1 LFTAGWTTSNEHQNF
16 GIMSTKLYT
25 SLMGEDLLQDA
36 QGNGWF
42 YFDYRYDVRSRYT
55 STSWR
60 PYATWNFYYTLISN
74 ANYII
79 AAESTIQGD
88 PLEISNVMAQ
98 AYTMRAY
105 AYFQLIQSFQQTYI
119 GHESLPGVPVYTEPT
134 SASSEGKG
142 RGTVEEVYKQINAD
156 LEHAIS
162 LFNENK
168 NSQKHKSHLDYYIA
182 NAIKANVALVQN
194 KWDVA
199 EAAATEALS
208 KPGLSMI
215 SGDDLYS
222 GFNNVGLRDVL
233 WGSEVIADQSGIWA
247 SFFSHMD
254 ASAGQYGSSSR
265 KVIYNWLYD
274 QIPSEDARKQWWNGP
289 TDGGTADTKP
299 YNQVKFLY
307 SDKTSS
313 LGDYIYMRAEEM
325 QLVKAE
331 AQANQSKFTDAKAT

>member
-1 LFTAGWTTSNEHQNF
+1 MKKLIYASVLSLSLVLASCEKDFLETSPTDSVDAGTLLETTQGAQVAMDGIYRMLFTAGWTTSNEHQNF

-119 GHESLPGVPVYTEPT
+119 GHVSLPGVPVYTEST
-134 SASSEGKG
+134 RASSEGKG

-265 KVIYNWLYD
+265 KVIYNWLY
-274 QIPSEDARKQWWNGP
+274 
-289 TDGGTADTKP
+289 
-299 YNQVKFLY
+299 
-307 SDKTSS
+307 
-313 LGDYIYMRAEEM
+313 
-325 QLVKAE
+325 
-331 AQANQSKFTDAKAT
+331 